1 MGVAGYG
8 FVVRRLSVSIF
19 CRLLN
24 VSQLRLRY
32 LQLATFEAVSG
43 ASDADIVIQGKASD
57 DSGVARCLREGK
69 AARQSQY
76 LYGAVQN
83 AERYLFRV

>member
-32 LQLATFEAVSG
+32 LQLATSEAVSG
-43 ASDADIVIQGKASD
+43 ASDTDIVIQGKASD
-57 DSGVARCLREGK
+57 DSGVARCLCEGK

-76 LYGAVQN
+76 GAVQN
-83 AERYLFRV
+83 AEHYLSRV